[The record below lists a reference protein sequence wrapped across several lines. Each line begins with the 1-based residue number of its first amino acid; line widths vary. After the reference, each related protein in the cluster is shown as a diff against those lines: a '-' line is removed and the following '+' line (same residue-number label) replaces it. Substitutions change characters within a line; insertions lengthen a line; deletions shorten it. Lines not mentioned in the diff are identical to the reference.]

1 MRRGIKRQLLYGYDR
16 QQVQGLMEEYEAKVR
31 DLLQENQR
39 QAERIAELERLLAE
53 ERARGAEASPAGD
66 LWRERVLE
74 LEHRVAELE
83 AEVQGYR
90 EGVRRV
96 RELLAGYGPT
106 EGNFRAG

>member
-1 MRRGIKRQLLYGYDR
+1 
-16 QQVQGLMEEYEAKVR
+16 MEEYEAKVR

-53 ERARGAEASPAGD
+53 ERARPAEPPGD
-66 LWRERVLE
+66 LWRERLVE

-83 AEVQGYR
+83 AEVRAYR

-106 EGNFRAG
+106 EGSLNAG

>member
-1 MRRGIKRQLLYGYDR
+1 MRRGIKRQLLYGYNK
-16 QQVQGLMEEYEAKVR
+16 QQVQALIEEYEGKVR

-39 QAERIAELERLLAE
+39 QAERIAELERLLSE
-53 ERARGAEASPAGD
+53 ERARSAEPPGD

-74 LEHRVAELE
+74 LERRVAELE

-96 RELLAGYGPT
+96 RELLAGHGPM
-106 EGNFRAG
+106 EGNSVAG